1 MKKQGYVWRV
11 ICLCQIIGGSR
22 KLGNKKQEKRVTQLK
37 MK

>member
-1 MKKQGYVWRV
+1 MKKQVYVWQV